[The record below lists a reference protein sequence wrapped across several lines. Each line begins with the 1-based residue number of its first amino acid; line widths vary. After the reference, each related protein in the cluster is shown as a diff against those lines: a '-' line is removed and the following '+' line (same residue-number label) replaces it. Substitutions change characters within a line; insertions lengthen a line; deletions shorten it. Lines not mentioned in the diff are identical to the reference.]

1 VVAARVEAGP
11 ARRRPVVSREKSVT
25 PSTLTASDPLATITK
40 ASALCAGKPKK
51 EPNMKRNYPALL
63 LALALATPALI
74 ASAQDAEKP
83 RNPRPRADQGEK
95 QPPPDGE
102 RPRAPRPEGQ
112 GQGGPGQGGVRPPLL
127 AALDANNDGVIDEKE
142 IENASKAL
150 KKLDKN
156 GDGKLTPDEI
166 RPARPGGPQGGPRPP
181 EGQGFNRGGGQ
192 GRPDGPPP
200 GDGEGQPRHGQR
212 PPPEKE

>member
-1 VVAARVEAGP
+1 
-11 ARRRPVVSREKSVT
+11 
-25 PSTLTASDPLATITK
+25 
-40 ASALCAGKPKK
+40 
-51 EPNMKRNYPALL
+51 MKRNYNALL

-74 ASAQDAEKP
+74 TSAQDAEQP
-83 RNPRPRADQGEK
+83 RNPRPPRDGQGEF

-102 RPRAPRPEGQ
+102 HPRGPRPDGQ
-112 GQGGPGQGGVRPPLL
+112 GPGPGGQGPGGMRPPLI
-127 AALDANNDGVIDEKE
+127 AALDANNDGVIDAKE

-166 RPARPGGPQGGPRPP
+166 RPPRPGGPPGGPRPP

-200 GDGEGQPRHGQR
+200 GDGQGQPPRGQR